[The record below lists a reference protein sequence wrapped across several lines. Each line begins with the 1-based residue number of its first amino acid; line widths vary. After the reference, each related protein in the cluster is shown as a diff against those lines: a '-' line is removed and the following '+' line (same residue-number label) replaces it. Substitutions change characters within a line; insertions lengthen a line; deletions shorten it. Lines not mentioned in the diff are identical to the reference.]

1 MSKQTMDMT
10 QGPLVGKILRFSLP
24 LMVTNL
30 LQMLFNA
37 ADVVVVGQFAGY
49 DSLAA
54 VGSTSSIIYLFTN
67 LLIGLGVGINVLI
80 ANFVGAGNRQ
90 KDIFLTLHTAITV
103 GAVGGVVLGPWALF

>member
-10 QGPLVGKILRFSLP
+10 QGLGREILRFSLP

-80 ANFVGAGNRQ
+80 ANFVGPATGRR
-90 KDIFLTLHTAITV
+90 IFS
-103 GAVGGVVLGPWALF
+103 